1 MNSADPRTILHIATG
16 LGDGGA
22 EAMLYRI
29 CRALPQHR
37 HRIVSLGAEGKYG
50 PLLRA
55 GGFEVTALGMPRGR
69 LTFSGLARLVLLI
82 RKERPDAV
90 QCWMYHAN
98 LVGGLAARLAG
109 VGAVFWG
116 IHNAMLDPRGSS
128 RGTRLVSRI
137 SALVSTRVPR
147 RIVSCSRR
155 AASIHVAQGYAA
167 SKWVVI
173 ANGYDT
179 RIFAPDAAAR
189 RRMRRQLGIGRGD
202 FVIGNVARHDPDKDH
217 ANLFAALGILQRER
231 LAFTCVLAGTGM
243 TSTNPQIAE
252 GIRREGLTD
261 RVVLLGARSDIAEV
275 MNGFDLHVLASRS
288 EAFPNV
294 VAETMACGVPNV
306 TTDVGDAAVI
316 VGDTGW
322 VVRPGDPQALAE
334 AVLSAH
340 DEFAHTGRW
349 RRRRTASRDRITRSF
364 ALEAVSRQY
373 ESVWLATRE
382 ASEEGMK
389 SA

>member
-1 MNSADPRTILHIATG
+1 
-16 LGDGGA
+16 
-22 EAMLYRI
+22 
-29 CRALPQHR
+29 
-37 HRIVSLGAEGKYG
+37 
-50 PLLRA
+50 
-55 GGFEVTALGMPRGR
+55 
-69 LTFSGLARLVLLI
+69 
-82 RKERPDAV
+82 
-90 QCWMYHAN
+90 MYHAN